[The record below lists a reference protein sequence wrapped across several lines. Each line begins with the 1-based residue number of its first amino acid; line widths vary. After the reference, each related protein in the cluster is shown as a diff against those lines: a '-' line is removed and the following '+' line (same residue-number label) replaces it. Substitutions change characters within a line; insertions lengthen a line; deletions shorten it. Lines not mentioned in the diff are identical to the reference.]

1 MNKANIE
8 RKVQSR
14 EQKEAEK
21 EAEKERQYVM
31 RQEKKKLSIEG
42 GNIYE

>member
-14 EQKEAEK
+14 EQKES
-21 EAEKERQYVM
+21 EKERQYVM

>member
-1 MNKANIE
+1 MNKTNIE

-21 EAEKERQYVM
+21 ERQYVM
-31 RQEKKKLSIEG
+31 RQEKKNLSIEG

>member
-1 MNKANIE
+1 MNKANME

-14 EQKEAEK
+14 EQK

-31 RQEKKKLSIEG
+31 RQEKKKPGIEG

>member
-21 EAEKERQYVM
+21 ERQYVM
-31 RQEKKKLSIEG
+31 RKEKKKLGIEG

>member
-1 MNKANIE
+1 MNKVNIE

-14 EQKEAEK
+14 EQKEV
-21 EAEKERQYVM
+21 EKERQYVM
-31 RQEKKKLSIEG
+31 RQEKKKLSIEE

>member
-14 EQKEAEK
+14 EQK

-42 GNIYE
+42 GGNIYE

>member
-21 EAEKERQYVM
+21 ERQYVM
-31 RQEKKKLSIEG
+31 RQEKKKLNIEG

>member
-8 RKVQSR
+8 RKV
-14 EQKEAEK
+14 

>member
-1 MNKANIE
+1 MNKTNIE

-14 EQKEAEK
+14 EQKET
-21 EAEKERQYVM
+21 EKERQYVM

>member
-21 EAEKERQYVM
+21 ERQYVM
-31 RQEKKKLSIEG
+31 RQKKKKLSIEG

>member
-14 EQKEAEK
+14 EQKSP
-21 EAEKERQYVM
+21 KERQYVM

>member
-14 EQKEAEK
+14 EQKEAE
-21 EAEKERQYVM
+21 EEQQYVM
-31 RQEKKKLSIEG
+31 RQEKKKLGIEG

>member
-14 EQKEAEK
+14 EQK

-42 GNIYE
+42 CNIYE

>member
-1 MNKANIE
+1 MNKTNIE

-14 EQKEAEK
+14 EQKG
-21 EAEKERQYVM
+21 AEKERQYVM

>member
-21 EAEKERQYVM
+21 ERQYVM
-31 RQEKKKLSIEG
+31 QQEKKKLSIEG

>member
-14 EQKEAEK
+14 EQKK
-21 EAEKERQYVM
+21 AEKERQYVM